1 VTVDSSDRP
10 TQAKAEQ
17 EKAGVRATGNGGPYS
32 AESRLGGRAPTTQ
45 RVARSLPF
53 SDERHLQAHHWL
65 VEEAYLL
72 DAQHYEDWLG
82 LLTED
87 IHYIMPVRVTT
98 AMSAGYDS
106 APKMAHFDENKY
118 SLSRRVARFL
128 TEHAWTE
135 DPPSRLRHYVANVR
149 TFASEKPDEIV
160 VDSAVLLYRSRGDVR
175 EATVLSAGREDLL
188 RRTPD
193 GTGWQLAR
201 RTILVDDSVLRT
213 QNLAI
218 FL

>member
-1 VTVDSSDRP
+1 MTLETDVPTRP
-10 TQAKAEQ
+10 KAER
-17 EKAGVRATGNGGPYS
+17 EKVGVRPTGNGGPYS
-32 AESRLGGRAPTTQ
+32 AESRLGGHAPTTQ
-45 RVARSLPF
+45 RMGRSLPF
-53 SDERHLQAHHWL
+53 SDERHLQAHQWM

-72 DAQHYEDWLG
+72 DAQHYEDWLE

-98 AMSAGYDS
+98 ALNAGYDS

-135 DPPSRLRHYVANVR
+135 DPPSRLRHYVTNVR
-149 TFASEKPDEIV
+149 TFATGNGDELI

-175 EATVLSAGREDLL
+175 DPAILSAGREDLL
-188 RRTPD
+188 RRSPD
-193 GTGWQLAR
+193 GDGWLLAR
-201 RTILVDDSVLRT
+201 RTILVDDSVLHT